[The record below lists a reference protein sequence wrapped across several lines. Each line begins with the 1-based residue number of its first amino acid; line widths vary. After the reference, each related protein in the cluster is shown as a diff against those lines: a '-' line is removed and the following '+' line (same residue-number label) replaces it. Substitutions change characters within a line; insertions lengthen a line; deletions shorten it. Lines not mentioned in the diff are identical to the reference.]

1 MEKNDPVNLLF
12 KNLKIVRRKDILTF
26 NNCLFVYD
34 QINEDMPSYFDH
46 FFTTSENQH
55 PCNTRDR
62 KTNTIIKTLSNSTT
76 YGLNSVK
83 HKAVSEWNEITRTIN
98 TIDQNN
104 LISRIKFVKFLKEH
118 IFSSYD

>member
-1 MEKNDPVNLLF
+1 MQS
-12 KNLKIVRRKDILTF
+12 KDR
-26 NNCLFVYD
+26 NNTID
-34 QINEDMPSYFDH
+34 
-46 FFTTSENQH
+46 
-55 PCNTRDR
+55 
-62 KTNTIIKTLSNSTT
+62 NTIIKTLSNSTT

-104 LISRIKFVKFLKEH
+104 LISRIKFVKSLKEH